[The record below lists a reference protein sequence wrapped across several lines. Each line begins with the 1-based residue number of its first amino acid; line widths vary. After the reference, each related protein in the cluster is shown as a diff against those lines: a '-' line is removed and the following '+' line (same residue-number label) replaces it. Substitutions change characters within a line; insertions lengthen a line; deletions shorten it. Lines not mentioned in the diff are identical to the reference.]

1 MTYETITGKVRIVS
15 ADDQVFRKA
24 PLFTALDDETAQSLR
39 ASMDPVRI
47 AKGSIL
53 FSEGDVGEHLY
64 VILEGKLKLGTS
76 SGDGRENL
84 LSILGPGEMFG
95 ELSLFDP
102 GPRTSTATAVT
113 DCRLLSLGHKQAI
126 PWITAHPQVSL
137 ELLARMAQRLR
148 RTNEAVGDLV
158 FSDVPGRVAKA
169 LIDLGGR
176 FGKTTDEGLLV
187 NHDLTQEELAQLVGA
202 SRETVNKALADFAG
216 RGWLRLDGRSVVIN
230 DVERLSKRGR

>member
-24 PLFTALDDETAQSLR
+24 PLFTALDEETAQSLR

>member
-1 MTYETITGKVRIVS
+1 MGSKVLLVPI
-15 ADDQVFRKA
+15 DQEVIRKA
-24 PLFTALDDETAQSLR
+24 PLFTALDDAASASLL
-39 ASMDPVRI
+39 ANMVSVKI
-47 AKGSIL
+47 SKGTIL
-53 FSEGDVGEHLY
+53 FAEGDGGDQLY
-64 VILEGKLKLGTS
+64 VIAEGKLKLGTS

-113 DCRLLSLGHKQAI
+113 DAKLLSLGQEKLL
-126 PWITAHPQVSL
+126 PWLAENPKVALQ
-137 ELLARMAQRLR
+137 LLARLAQRLR

-169 LIDLGGR
+169 LIDLGER
-176 FGKTTDEGLLV
+176 FGKKTEEGLFV
-187 NHDLTQEELAQLVGA
+187 HHDLTQEELAQLVGA

-216 RGWLRLDGRSVVIN
+216 RNWLKLDGRAVLIT
-230 DVERLSKRGR
+230 DFERLSKRGK

>member
-1 MTYETITGKVRIVS
+1 VPQEDEVVR
-15 ADDQVFRKA
+15 RA
-24 PLFTALDDETAQSLR
+24 PLFTALDDAAAASLR
-39 ASMDPVRI
+39 ASMDTVKI

-53 FSEGDVGEHLY
+53 FKEGDDGEHLY
-64 VILEGKLKLGTS
+64 VIIEGKLKLGTS

-113 DCRLLSLGHKQAI
+113 DSKLLSLGHEKVI
-126 PWITAHPQVSL
+126 PWLKQNPEVSL
-137 ELLARMAQRLR
+137 QLLTRLSQRLR

-169 LIDLGGR
+169 LIDLGDR
-176 FGKTTDEGLLV
+176 FGKTTAEGLLV

-216 RGWLRLDGRSVVIN
+216 RGWLKLDGRSVLIT
-230 DVERLSKRGR
+230 DVDRLSKRSR

>member
-1 MTYETITGKVRIVS
+1 VPQEDEVVR
-15 ADDQVFRKA
+15 RA
-24 PLFTALDDETAQSLR
+24 PLFTALDDAAAASLR
-39 ASMDPVRI
+39 ASMDTVKI

-53 FSEGDVGEHLY
+53 FKEGDDGEHLY
-64 VILEGKLKLGTS
+64 VIIEGKLKLGTS

-102 GPRTSTATAVT
+102 GPRTSPATAVT
-113 DCRLLSLGHKQAI
+113 DAKLHSLSHEKVI
-126 PWITAHPQVSL
+126 PWLKQNPEVSL
-137 ELLARMAQRLR
+137 QLLARLAQRLR

-169 LIDLGGR
+169 LIDLGDR
-176 FGKTTDEGLLV
+176 FGKTTADGLLV

-216 RGWLRLDGRSVVIN
+216 RGWLKLDGRSVLIT
-230 DVERLSKRGR
+230 DVERLSKRSR

>member
-1 MTYETITGKVRIVS
+1 MGSKVPLVPI
-15 ADDQVFRKA
+15 DQEVIRKA
-24 PLFTALDDETAQSLR
+24 PLFTALDDAAAASLL
-39 ASMDPVRI
+39 ANMVSVKI

-53 FSEGDVGEHLY
+53 FAEGDEGDQLY
-64 VILEGKLKLGTS
+64 VIAEGKLKLGTS

-102 GPRTSTATAVT
+102 NPRTSTATAVT
-113 DCRLLSLGHKQAI
+113 DAKLLSLGQEKLL
-126 PWITAHPQVSL
+126 PWLVENPMVSL
-137 ELLARMAQRLR
+137 QLLASLAQRLR

-169 LIDLGGR
+169 LIDLGER
-176 FGKTTDEGLLV
+176 FGKKTDEGLFV
-187 NHDLTQEELAQLVGA
+187 HHDLTQEELAQLVGA

-216 RGWLRLDGRSVVIN
+216 RNWLKLDGRAVLIT
-230 DVERLSKRGR
+230 DFERLSKRSK